1 MPAIKVRINVEVDGT
16 PLPGFPLVRRLEP
29 VKKDV
34 YDGNIPYYS
43 AFVPIPQTGNV
54 TQTQVLFLQPIG
66 GQLLFRLVNN
76 EDPAISVNT
85 GGFILVLDSTGFTGT
100 TVQNTTGS
108 QVRLRVINLGS

>member
-34 YDGNIPYYS
+34 YDGTIAANATFVAIPK
-43 AFVPIPQTGNV
+43 TGNV

-66 GQLLFRLVNN
+66 GQLAFHLVNN
-76 EDPAISVNT
+76 ETPDIQVAS

-108 QVRLRVINLGS
+108 PVRLRVINLGS